1 MSASTYPLITRDAIL
16 DGMVAALEDVT
27 AAVDEPVTATRYLHS
42 VGRYMGELRNVEAFK
57 RGVAGRC
64 PAVRVAFVSD
74 RSLRT
79 TIGRRLDYIEAQFA
93 CVVFSDNAKSK
104 DARETL
110 LRTAEKVQKLLAS
123 RSLSLEIKPLR
134 HRATTEIAAIE
145 HCTAYNVTFSTR
157 YRVDYTIDP
166 GTDYME
172 AASGDVHTDESVDED
187 EQRIYGEID
196 VPLNQEAEA

>member
-1 MSASTYPLITRDAIL
+1 VSASTYPLITRDAIL
-16 DGMVAALEDVT
+16 DGIVTALEDVT
-27 AAVDEPVTATRYLHS
+27 AAVDLPVSSTRYLHS
-42 VGRYMGELRNVEAFK
+42 VGRYMGELSSEEAFR

-79 TIGRRLDYIEAQFA
+79 VIGRRLDYIEATFA

-110 LRTAEKVQKLLAS
+110 LRTTEKVQKLLAS
-123 RSLSLEIKPLR
+123 RALGLEIKPLR
-134 HRATTEIAAIE
+134 HRATAEIGAIE

-157 YRVDYTIDP
+157 YRVDYTINP
-166 GTDYME
+166 GLDVMQT
-172 AASGDVHTDESVDED
+172 ATGDVHTDESVDED
-187 EQRIYGEID
+187 EQRTYGDID
-196 VPLNQEAEA
+196 VEIPQESA